1 MDLVSIKWVIYGK
14 YVFKP
19 IFVASIKKSPVNG
32 ALREIEI

>member
-1 MDLVSIKWVIYGK
+1 MDLVLIKWVYMVK